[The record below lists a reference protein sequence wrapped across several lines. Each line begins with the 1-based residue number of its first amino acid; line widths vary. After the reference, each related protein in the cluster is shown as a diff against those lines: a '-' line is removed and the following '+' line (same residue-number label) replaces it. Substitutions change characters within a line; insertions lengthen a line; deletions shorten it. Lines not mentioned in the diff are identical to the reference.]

1 MEYYTNLTGDGT
13 TKTFYFTFPF
23 FGVND
28 IHVTVNNVEQTTDD
42 YTLTATQ
49 TPNDADTEY
58 TGGSIEFDTAPA
70 NGASVVIYREID
82 LTRHIDYQ
90 PTEKPLSHQLNQDF
104 NQCMGALR
112 ELKIKLKNA
121 IGLANIPNVA
131 DLLEQITRIT
141 ENMPDCLTA
150 DDLSDINDAI
160 TSIASKT
167 NIDMD
172 NLSVAGK
179 KTVSN
184 LSMPGDTYID
194 YATNERA
201 FTAPANGYYCVKAS
215 MGTNSMIRLENT
227 ANGATVSYM
236 NTTNDSR
243 AAGILL
249 PVKKDASVTLTVN
262 QTTPNLIRFIYAEG
276 EI

>member
-28 IHVTVNNVEQTTDD
+28 IHVTVNDVEQTTDD

-112 ELKIKLKNA
+112 ELKIKLQNA

-150 DDLSDINDAI
+150 DDLSELNDAI
-160 TSIASKT
+160 DDLETAITALNAYDYVVESQNPTADNNYTWYRKYKSGWVEQGGQTVTTNNTVVVTLPVEMANTNYTISGMAKT
-167 NIDMD
+167 G
-172 NLSVAGK
+172 A
-179 KTVSN
+179 KTVSCSSYTTTSIT
-184 LSMPGDTYID
+184 LQY
-194 YATNERA
+194 
-201 FTAPANGYYCVKAS
+201 TAITGTAS
-215 MGTNSMIRLENT
+215 CPLCWSIFGI
-227 ANGATVSYM
+227 
-236 NTTNDSR
+236 
-243 AAGILL
+243 AA
-249 PVKKDASVTLTVN
+249 
-262 QTTPNLIRFIYAEG
+262 
-276 EI
+276 